1 MRPWSIFL
9 CVLLLAGLLAGDIAT
24 TVWSTSLGL
33 VELNPMIA
41 PIAGDALAQVR
52 YKVPFI
58 AVLLAGVLVMS
69 YGCERVWPGSW
80 RGPWAGVLVM
90 FAVPPVWNLMQIY
103 LRLSGS

>member
-1 MRPWSIFL
+1 M
-9 CVLLLAGLLAGDIAT
+9 LLLAGLLAGDIAT

>member
-58 AVLLAGVLVMS
+58 AALLQAEIADAG
-69 YGCERVWPGSW
+69 R
-80 RGPWAGVLVM
+80 
-90 FAVPPVWNLMQIY
+90 
-103 LRLSGS
+103 